1 MTIDPISQ
9 LSLYLAAFLGGMGM
23 GLLAELGK
31 IVRILLG
38 AYQPPVSFQARYER
52 PLPWISRSI
61 GWRRAPARRAWVLL
75 VSFLCDFFFPVLAA
89 LYLLYILFR
98 FNSGIFRISAPLL
111 LLVGLGLWR
120 TAFSKS
126 LSGVFSLLAFALA
139 VLWLY
144 MKTLLLLPPRL
155 LWYMLSKFVL
165 LPLRRLFLACAQRLS
180 LWRSRALCRGQ
191 LNAAKRGFQ
200 PSAKQTPKKR
210 KGTKKI
216 CRKTGKRAV
225 ASHPLP

>member
-9 LSLYLAAFLGGMGM
+9 LSLYLAAFLGGV
-23 GLLAELGK
+23 GLGILAELGK
-31 IVRILLG
+31 ILRILLG
-38 AYQPPVSFQARYER
+38 AYQPPHSLRARYER
-52 PLPWISRSI
+52 PLPWLSRSV
-61 GWRRAPARRAWVLL
+61 GWRRAPARRAWVLS

-98 FNSGIFRISAPLL
+98 FNSGIFRISALL
-111 LLVGLGLWR
+111 ALLVGLGLWR
-120 TAFSKS
+120 TAFSKR
-126 LSGVFSLLAFALA
+126 LTGVFSLFAFALA

-144 MKTLLLLPPRL
+144 VKTLLLLPPRL
-155 LWYMLSKFVL
+155 LWRMLSKFL
-165 LPLRRLFLACAQRLS
+165 LSPLRRLLSACVRRLS
-180 LWRSRALCRGQ
+180 LWYSRALCHRQ

-200 PSAKQTPKKR
+200 PPDKGVSKKQ

-225 ASHPLP
+225 VSRPLP